1 MTLSPKEDKLVKNVK
16 KSETKQAAA
25 CLFMYLL
32 CSRKSRR
39 FCGLPQLHVQAINCP
54 PHVKCFTA
62 VLVLSD
68 QVLARRTT
76 PGLLH

>member
-16 KSETKQAAA
+16 KSETEQAAA

-39 FCGLPQLHVQAINCP
+39 FCGLPQLHVQAINCV
-54 PHVKCFTA
+54 H
-62 VLVLSD
+62 LM
-68 QVLARRTT
+68 
-76 PGLLH
+76 

>member
-1 MTLSPKEDKLVKNVK
+1 MTLSPKEDKLVK
-16 KSETKQAAA
+16 KSETEQAAA

-32 CSRKSRR
+32 CSRKSR